1 MTEKNLTTSAPTI
14 KEQRKAKFDQ
24 FKILWASTAKLNSTM
39 YAEPDENDVSMAFA
53 DLSAYSIEEIKTAL
67 AKFRKM
73 PERRL
78 TPAIIESIITG
89 ISWLTPSEAW
99 AIAQKTFDDGV
110 SVILTNEI
118 AEAAGHAEKL
128 YLSGQKNAAKDDF
141 VGVYNRL
148 MLDAVAKGKKP
159 RWFLRQADNC
169 VNRTAENKRAIV
181 ETFQNGYISQK
192 WATEMA
198 ESLGIEYTG
207 GLKNLITRA
216 PDDETRQKLQGLKQL
231 FVGDKN
237 VG

>member
-1 MTEKNLTTSAPTI
+1 MTENEL
-14 KEQRKAKFDQ
+14 EDF
-24 FKILWASTAKLNSTM
+24 
-39 YAEPDENDVSMAFA
+39 
-53 DLSAYSIEEIKTAL
+53 TAL
-67 AKFRKM
+67 WIAACENSGFKTEPSDAAINLAFDVLQGYPLESVALAILKFQRM
-73 PERRL
+73 PNVAL

-141 VGVYNRL
+141 IGVYNRL

-192 WATEMA
+192 WASEMA